1 MDVSFGGACQANG
14 TPGEV
19 IQHRRGLRQGDP
31 LSLMLFIFVMDIL
44 NWMVAK
50 ASQEGLLQPF
60 LRRPTQHRIS
70 LYADDVA
77 LFLQPTAADINLM
90 LQILSLWRS
99 LWTQDQCLVLV
110 QIEKCIRA
118 HM

>member
-1 MDVSFGGACQANG
+1 MRN
-14 TPGEV
+14 
-19 IQHRRGLRQGDP
+19 
-31 LSLMLFIFVMDIL
+31 
-44 NWMVAK
+44 
-50 ASQEGLLQPF
+50 
-60 LRRPTQHRIS
+60 
-70 LYADDVA
+70 ADDVA